1 MATCG
6 ARQYRWFRARSHSV
20 GIQCACDLRSYRS
33 RRRPQ
38 RIVQQMS
45 IARRGGGF
53 LVAKQ
58 GTIRQRHAASGADR
72 SEGGAQMV
80 NAEIAEIGR
89 FADCVPRLFQVY
101 QCRTRLA
108 ACNDTP
114 TSARQ
119 NSKGA
124 LSTTCFIT
132 KNVRVV

>member
-1 MATCG
+1 MG
-6 ARQYRWFRARSHSV
+6 
-20 GIQCACDLRSYRS
+20 
-33 RRRPQ
+33 
-38 RIVQQMS
+38 

-58 GTIRQRHAASGADR
+58 DTIDRQRHAASGADR
-72 SEGGAQMV
+72 SEGVAQMV

-89 FADCVPRLFQVY
+89 FADCVPRLFQVH

-114 TSARQ
+114 TSARK

>member
-1 MATCG
+1 MG
-6 ARQYRWFRARSHSV
+6 
-20 GIQCACDLRSYRS
+20 
-33 RRRPQ
+33 
-38 RIVQQMS
+38 

-53 LVAKQ
+53 LVTKEGANDW
-58 GTIRQRHAASGADR
+58 QRHAASGPDKN
-72 SEGGAQMV
+72 EGVAQMV

-89 FADCVPRLFQVY
+89 FADCVPRLFQVH